1 MAKKR
6 NPDILDDDQIDDAGT
21 EQQRGDH
28 LPPEEDAE
36 SPSPGSFRV
45 RLRRGFLQPGKT
57 VSAAMD
63 WVRHHRRQA
72 YGACAILL
80 VLVVAVS
87 VGLYLRG
94 SRPDADREKGEASPT
109 AALQSVFPFENFTID
124 LKDPQGKYKL
134 LICDVVLELNRPDV
148 MTEEKKV
155 IIRKTI
161 YEAARKKS
169 PDLLSSSQ
177 AHRVFKRQISSELNS
192 LMGQEV
198 IRDVYVT
205 KFVLL

>member
-1 MAKKR
+1 MEKKR
-6 NPDILDDDQIDDAGT
+6 NPDALDDDQIEDAGA
-21 EQQRGDH
+21 ERKRGPH

-36 SPSPGSFRV
+36 NPSPGSFWV
-45 RLRRGFLQPGKT
+45 RLRRGPLDPGKT
-57 VSAAMD
+57 ASAAMD
-63 WVRHHRRQA
+63 WVRHHRWQA
-72 YGACAILL
+72 YGACGILL

-94 SRPDADREKGEASPT
+94 FHPDADREKGADMPA

-155 IIRKTI
+155 VIRKTI
-161 YEAARKKS
+161 YETARKKS